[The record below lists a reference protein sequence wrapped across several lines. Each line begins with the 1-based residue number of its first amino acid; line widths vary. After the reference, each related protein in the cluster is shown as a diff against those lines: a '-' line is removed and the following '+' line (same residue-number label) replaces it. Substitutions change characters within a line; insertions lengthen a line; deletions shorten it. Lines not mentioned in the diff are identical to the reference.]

1 MPAQKIPDIVISRLP
16 IYLYALQRMLAEG
29 ITTTSSLDLSQKVA
43 ISAAQIRKDLS
54 SFGEFGKQGTG
65 YDIAY
70 LIQQL
75 QGILHIDRTWDIALV
90 GAGDLG
96 SAIARYAG
104 FTNRGFR
111 VVMVFDNNPRKI
123 QQRIGEFV
131 VYDVAD
137 LEDKLRD
144 ANIRVAMLAVP
155 ASAAQETA
163 EIMVRAGVRAILNYA
178 PVTLTLPPGVYVEMI
193 DPIVQLQ
200 HMTYYLE

>member
-16 IYLYALQRMLAEG
+16 IYLHALQRLLAEG

-65 YDIAY
+65 YDIAF
-70 LIQQL
+70 LIKQL

-104 FTNRGFR
+104 FANRGFR

-123 QQRIGEFV
+123 RQRVGEFEV
-131 VYDVAD
+131 HDVAE
-137 LEDKLRD
+137 LEDRLRE

-178 PVTLTLPPGVYVEMI
+178 PVTLNLPQDVYVEMI